1 MERLT
6 TRDEFGNADI
16 IGVDSAELQENLDF
30 IGLNRVT
37 DALNRLAD
45 YEDALP
51 LDRAQELA
59 QADSEGRIYIRGKVF
74 RCPKC
79 GSYSLTPRVD
89 NKFYYCYHCKIQLTS
104 EEVEAI
110 LEGRKS
116 K

>member
-59 QADSEGRIYIRGKVF
+59 QADSEGRVYIRGKVLGV
-74 RCPKC
+74 RSVDRIALLH
-79 GSYSLTPRVD
+79 GLTISFIIATTA
-89 NKFYYCYHCKIQLTS
+89 KFN
-104 EEVEAI
+104 
-110 LEGRKS
+110 
-116 K
+116 